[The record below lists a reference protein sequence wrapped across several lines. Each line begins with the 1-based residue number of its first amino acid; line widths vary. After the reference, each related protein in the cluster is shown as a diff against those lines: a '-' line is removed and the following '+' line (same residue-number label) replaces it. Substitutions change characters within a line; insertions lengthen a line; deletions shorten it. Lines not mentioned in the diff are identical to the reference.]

1 VKELFGEGEKEREAL
16 EEVINVGKQ
25 INVSAS
31 IVECKESKHRE
42 SN

>member
-25 INVSAS
+25 IVRSMS
-31 IVECKESKHRE
+31 QPQ
-42 SN
+42 